1 MKIKYT
7 EHAKHK
13 LKILSHL
20 GVTEEKVRKTL
31 EEPDEILYD
40 VLRDRLVAVN
50 YSLKIAVLFE
60 RERENIVIVTV
71 LYSSDLK
78 NIVERRKRSGRWM

>member
-7 EHAKHK
+7 KHAKHK

-20 GVTEEKVRKTL
+20 GVTDEKVRKTL
-31 EEPDEILYD
+31 EKPDEILYD
-40 VLRDRLVAVN
+40 ALRDRLVAVN
-50 YSLKIAVLFE
+50 YSLKTAVLFE